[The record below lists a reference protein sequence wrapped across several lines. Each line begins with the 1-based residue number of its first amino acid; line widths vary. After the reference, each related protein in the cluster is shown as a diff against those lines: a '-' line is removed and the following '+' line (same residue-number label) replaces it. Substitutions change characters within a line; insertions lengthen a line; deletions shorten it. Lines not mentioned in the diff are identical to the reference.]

1 MLPLLSQGWTLLRA
15 FEVRLPAALAPLV
28 EQRLPSLW
36 TMFDAQ
42 GAKRLRELIQ
52 QGEIA

>member
-15 FEVRLPAALAPLV
+15 FEVRLPATLAPLA
-28 EQRLPSLW
+28 EHRLPSLW

-42 GAKRLRELIQ
+42 GAERLRALIQ
-52 QGEIA
+52 QREIA